1 LNLDLVMTQEG
12 KMPETARFY
21 DRETVTIMKLA
32 FDEACAGLPPGRAT
46 QSARALV
53 AECIL
58 KAAAA
63 GERDPESAPMHCRA
77 SIERRDGCLA
87 PPANS
92 GPRRACQVRRDDVRL
107 DADTGHASRDRA
119 PDVVQHPWRRRF
131 IRASMRFLTF
141 ENPSPTGASPIG
153 AKNFG

>member
-1 LNLDLVMTQEG
+1 MTQEG

-63 GERDPESAPMHCRA
+63 GERDPENLCAHALRSINRA
-77 SIERRDGCLA
+77 A
-87 PPANS
+87 
-92 GPRRACQVRRDDVRL
+92 
-107 DADTGHASRDRA
+107 
-119 PDVVQHPWRRRF
+119 
-131 IRASMRFLTF
+131 
-141 ENPSPTGASPIG
+141 
-153 AKNFG
+153 